1 MQFDWLTLKHLLLK
15 KTSVL
20 WFEIS
25 EKKSSFQNKEIIQI
39 QTRHENWLNWT
50 KLMKETNSEVS
61 NTSLLS
67 VKTSWQ
73 YPGT

>member
-1 MQFDWLTLKHLLLK
+1 M
-15 KTSVL
+15 V
-20 WFEIS
+20 

-39 QTRHENWLNWT
+39 RHENWLNWT